1 MGPIERN
8 LQSIILNKLN
18 PGKILIISGAQ
29 GVGKTYLMKE
39 ISRYY
44 EGICLY
50 LNAEENQVKKLLLE
64 KDTQKYR
71 KNINNKL
78 ILLID
83 DADYLPNLEEVLQAI
98 KEAVPNL
105 KIIITTTFE
114 PSLPSLDNMRSDFI
128 LYPLTHNECQQ
139 IHWGIKKLDHLE
151 QRLIYGNYPKM
162 LELLSNIEKQLYLN
176 ELFDIYL
183 IRDILTTGNKNKM
196 KKVIHLLRLIS
207 YLIGQEIFYR
217 ELEKKLSMNRHTV
230 EKYLRLMEELTI
242 IYQLKGFKRK
252 LKKEVSVNSTWYFM
266 DNGLRNAIVGNFNPL
281 ESRDDV
287 EKLWKNYLISE
298 RVKKQKYRM
307 MEVKNYF
314 WRTYDQQEI
323 DMVEELDGQLSGFI
337 FSWHNDKHKIPIAWR
352 KAYPNAEVKFIT
364 PNNYL
369 EWIH

>member
-1 MGPIERN
+1 MGKIERD
-8 LQSIILNKLN
+8 LRSIILNHLE
-18 PGKILIISGAQ
+18 PGRILIVSGPE
-29 GVGKTYLMKE
+29 GVGKTHLLKD
-39 ISRYY
+39 ISCYY

-50 LNAEENQVKKLLLE
+50 LHAGEHQVKKILLE
-64 KDTQKYR
+64 KDSEKYR
-71 KNINNKL
+71 ENINNKH

-83 DADYLPNLEEVLQAI
+83 DAHLIPNLEELLQSI
-98 KEAVPNL
+98 KDSLPHL
-105 KIIITTTFE
+105 KTIITATFKPE
-114 PSLPSLDNMRSDFI
+114 LRRLQEKCSDYT
-128 LYPLTHNECQQ
+128 LYTLTHKECQQ
-139 IHWGIKKLDHLE
+139 VNRGIKKLDHLE
-151 QRLIYGNYPKM
+151 HRLIYGNYPKI
-162 LELLSNIEKQLYLN
+162 LEFLSKIEKQLYLN

-183 IRDILTTGNKNKM
+183 IRDILTTGNKKKM

-207 YLIGQEIFYR
+207 YFIGQEIFYR

-230 EKYLRLMEELTI
+230 EKYLYLMEELSI
-242 IYQLKGFKRK
+242 IHQLKGFKK
-252 LKKEVSVNSTWYFM
+252 NLKKEVSVNASWYFM
-266 DNGLRNAIVGNFNPL
+266 DNGLRNAIADNFNPL

-298 RVKKQKYRM
+298 RIKKQKYRM

-323 DMVEELDGQLSGFI
+323 DMVEEMNGQLSGFI
-337 FSWHNDKHKIPIAWR
+337 FSWDNDKHKIPIAWR